1 MLFITSTSNIIPP
14 MLRLVTFQAIMSP
27 PAIEPAVK
35 PGEILNEMLLIPA
48 DTWYADGMGQ
58 GTAPE

>member
-1 MLFITSTSNIIPP
+1 

-35 PGEILNEMLLIPA
+35 PGEILKEMLLIPV

-58 GTAPE
+58 GTALE